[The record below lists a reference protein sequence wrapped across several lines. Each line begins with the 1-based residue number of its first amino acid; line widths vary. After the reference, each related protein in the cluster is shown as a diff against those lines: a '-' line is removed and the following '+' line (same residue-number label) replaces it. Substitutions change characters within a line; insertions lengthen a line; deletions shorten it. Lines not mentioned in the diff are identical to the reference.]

1 MNKKLSNNTEIIF
14 SFGHIIYLTVIP
26 MFYTLNIANDRPL
39 APNCV
44 NEFYRTKYANQ
55 LLKHTSSRREPFIAL
70 SELITNPPNL
80 DLKPLFYYDFDR
92 IAGVRPVIK
101 IDKTPYYNLFI
112 SNVPFEPEA
121 NDGERSLIKFQ
132 YKISKISELPA
143 FYLNFNALNE
153 VAQNDFLSTLPPN
166 LSNIV
171 FNEGFNSPLFNESI
185 ALLSNTLNDYLN
197 PNQ

>member
-14 SFGHIIYLTVIP
+14 SFGHIIYLTVIL

-55 LLKHTSSRREPFIAL
+55 LLKHASSRREPFIDL
-70 SELITNPPNL
+70 SELVTNLPDL

-92 IAGVRPVIK
+92 IVGGRPLIK

-112 SNVPFEPEA
+112 SNIPFELEA
-121 NDGERSLIKFQ
+121 NPGGGSIQFQ

-153 VAQNDFLSTLPPN
+153 AVKNDFLSTLPPN

-171 FNEGFNSPLFNESI
+171 FNEGFDTPLFNENI
-185 ALLSNTLNDYLN
+185 TLLSNTLNDYLN
-197 PNQ
+197 HNQ